1 MTHKSKPRNFRTSS
15 IGCNSNSDVYD
26 SLTRVDENGD
36 PVKLSCNVFASEFDD
51 WMTNDP
57 NWDETNPDF
66 NLLDNL
72 DARQMDCPNFANWGC
87 FSANYT
93 EGEFSNTAVLAGFN
107 KGLVTRRSKADG
119 FTSKSLTFS

>member
-1 MTHKSKPRNFRTSS
+1 MHRYFRSIIHFDTFTSKRRNFRTLS

-26 SLTRVDENGD
+26 SLTRVDENGN
-36 PVKLSCNVFASEFDD
+36 PVKLSCHVFASEYDD
-51 WMTNDP
+51 FETNDP
-57 NWDETNPDF
+57 NWDESNPDF
-66 NLLDNL
+66 NLLNNL

-107 KGLVTRRSKADG
+107 KGSVI
-119 FTSKSLTFS
+119 